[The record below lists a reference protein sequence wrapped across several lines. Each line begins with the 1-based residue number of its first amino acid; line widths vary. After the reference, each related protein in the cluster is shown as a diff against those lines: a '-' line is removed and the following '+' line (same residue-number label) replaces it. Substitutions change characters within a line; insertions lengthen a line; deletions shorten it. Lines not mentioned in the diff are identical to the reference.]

1 MSVEGLVIVQNLVDF
16 ERLIAESKLRNCED
30 KIRYKIIRYVPI
42 GNISCPHIN
51 SFLLIKKMLSLMTI

>member
-42 GNISCPHIN
+42 GNISRRPTEAEIIELCI
-51 SFLLIKKMLSLMTI
+51 